1 MELKKILT
9 CVFAVLFV
17 LLLQPGAKAQER
29 NLRVSLSG
37 GGSFLKGERAFII
50 GGDGFGSRFLNG
62 GRFRVGITSDFSEQW
77 AAEFNY
83 GFGHNKLRITE
94 FDSLLV
100 PDIRDFELTV
110 HQLGINGFRY
120 FLDPES
126 RFRPFA
132 TAGIGLTRFSPT
144 DLAAVIA
151 LAVDFTDDPAVLEA
165 SNKLSFSFGGGVE
178 AKLHEI
184 FGARLTLKDYISG
197 FPRLGVPETATL
209 PGTASFPVSGTVNN
223 IELTVGVL
231 FYLDPLFE

>member
-17 LLLQPGAKAQER
+17 LLLKPGAKAQER

-50 GGDGFGSRFLNG
+50 GGDGFGSQSLNG

-144 DLAAVIA
+144 DQAKVIA
-151 LAVDFTDDPAVLEA
+151 LAVDFTNDQAVLES
-165 SNKLSFSFGGGVE
+165 SNKFHFFPGRRCRGEASRDLWGTVDFEGLYQWVPSPGSARDRHAAWDGLLS
-178 AKLHEI
+178 
-184 FGARLTLKDYISG
+184 
-197 FPRLGVPETATL
+197 RLGD
-209 PGTASFPVSGTVNN
+209 GKQH
-223 IELTVGVL
+223 
-231 FYLDPLFE
+231 